1 MAKTFTETFCQNTAR
16 VSVQSAGKLP
26 KKKKI
31 VTVETAGKH
40 ITHNDMAYAKF
51 W

>member
-1 MAKTFTETFCQNTAR
+1 MAKTFTETLRQNTAP

-26 KKKKI
+26 KKKPKI

-40 ITHNDMAYAKF
+40 ITHNDIAYAKF
-51 W
+51 